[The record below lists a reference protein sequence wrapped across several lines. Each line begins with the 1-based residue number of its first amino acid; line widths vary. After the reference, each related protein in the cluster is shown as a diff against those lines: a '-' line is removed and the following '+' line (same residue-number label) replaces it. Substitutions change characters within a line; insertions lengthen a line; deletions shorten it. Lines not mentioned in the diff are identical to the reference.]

1 MKAVLKAQLKYQHGF
16 TLLEI
21 LIAFIILSVGVLGL
35 AGLQGASIQ
44 SSNTAYM
51 RTVATSQIYDFA
63 ERIRSN
69 TEGHNLAVNGGDN
82 VYNQLSG
89 IPSYLNCNIVTKL
102 PSSGCN
108 TSELAIRDIALWN
121 TENARVLPNGQGTVR
136 RAGQSYIITVSWDE
150 DSLGNG
156 FAKDGFGFPVCDPLV
171 TNTLKCVQYRIEP

>member
-1 MKAVLKAQLKYQHGF
+1 MKAALKTQFKYQHGF
-16 TLLEI
+16 TMIEI
-21 LIAFIILSVGVLGL
+21 LIAFVILSVGVLGL
-35 AGLQGASIQ
+35 AGLQGASIK

-69 TEGHNLAVNGGDN
+69 SKGHNLAIDGGDD

-89 IPSYLNCNIVTKL
+89 TPTYANCNVQNKL
-102 PSSGCN
+102 PSSGC
-108 TSELAIRDIALWN
+108 TTAQLATRDISMWN

-150 DSLGNG
+150 EGLGAT
-156 FAKDGFGFPVCDPLV
+156 FAKDPFGFPTCDPQDA
-171 TNTLKCVQYRIEP
+171 TALKCVQYRIEP

>member
-1 MKAVLKAQLKYQHGF
+1 MKVVLKTNYQSGF
-16 TLLEI
+16 TMIEI
-21 LIAFIILSVGVLGL
+21 LIAFVILSVGVLGL
-35 AGLQGASIQ
+35 AGLQGASIK

-69 TEGHNLAVNGGDN
+69 AEGHNLAIDGGDN
-82 VYNQLSG
+82 TYNQLSG
-89 IPSYLNCNIVTKL
+89 IPSYLDCNISTKV

-108 TSELAIRDIALWN
+108 TLELATRDIAMWN
-121 TENARVLPNGQGTVR
+121 IENARVLPNGQGTVR

-150 DSLGNG
+150 DNIGSG
-156 FAKDGFGFPVCDPLV
+156 FDVDAFGFPQCTPQT